1 VRAFTLAAMMK
12 RPIAYVLL
20 SLVAGTAMILN
31 GPAGTGT
38 GRAGEDQAAAPTVI
52 ELFTSQG
59 CSSCPPA
66 DELLYEMA
74 SRDGVVAISWHVT
87 YWDYFGWKDPFATG
101 WSTDRQTGYRG
112 KFARGY
118 VYTPQM
124 VIDGEHDVVGSRRG
138 EVKRAVS
145 ASRAAAPQ
153 RIKVNLDRDAASAEL
168 VVTFTPHRLDRS
180 LDIWLVGYSG
190 IHETKVSRGENRGA
204 TLRNTHI
211 ARTMHS
217 LGTWDG
223 ADTTLRVPLPAHEDV
238 AGFAVL
244 LQEPDQ
250 GAIRGAAKLDLTS

>member
-1 VRAFTLAAMMK
+1 MN
-12 RPIAYVLL
+12 
-20 SLVAGTAMILN
+20 VAQ
-31 GPAGTGT
+31 
-38 GRAGEDQAAAPTVI
+38 AGEVQAAAPATVI

-74 SRDGVVAISWHVT
+74 GSDEVVAISWHVT
-87 YWDYFGWKDPFATG
+87 YWDYIGWKDPFATG
-101 WSTDRQTGYRG
+101 WSTARQTGYRG
-112 KFARGY
+112 KFDRRY

-138 EVKRAVS
+138 DVKRVVS
-145 ASRAAAPQ
+145 ASREGAAR
-153 RIKVNLDRDAASAEL
+153 RIPVSLHRDTASGEL
-168 VVTFTPHRLDRS
+168 VVTFTPQRLDRS
-180 LDIWLVGYSG
+180 LDVWLVGYSG
-190 IHETKVSRGENRGA
+190 VHETRVSRGENRGA

-223 ADTTLRVPLPAHEDV
+223 AGTTLRVPLPAHEDV

-244 LQEPDQ
+244 LQEPGQ